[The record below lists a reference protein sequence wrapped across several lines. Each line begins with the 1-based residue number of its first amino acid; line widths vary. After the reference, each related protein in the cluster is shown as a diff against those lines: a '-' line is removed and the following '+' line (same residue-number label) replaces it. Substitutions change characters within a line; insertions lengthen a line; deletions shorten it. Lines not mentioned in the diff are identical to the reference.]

1 MTIPPLPTLLRNSLL
16 AGLVL
21 GIRSLAAEPD
31 FQKDVLPL
39 LQQKCIDCHG
49 AEKQK
54 GKLRLDSKEAT
65 FKGGKDGPALKAKDS
80 AGSEL
85 IKRVS
90 LPAGNDDR
98 MPPEGDG
105 LTAEQIAV
113 LKAWID
119 AGAAW
124 PEGVVIESKN
134 KPKTTAAPVRQ
145 GPPLPPLPELPK
157 EFKAAAGEAAALAT
171 LSKAGLEVRPIAQN
185 SAWREANFRLAGTN
199 VTDAS
204 IAPLKEVTSL
214 IELNLGATRITDAG
228 LANLSHLG
236 YLQNLQAPLT
246 GITDAGLAR
255 LKGLSNL
262 VSINLYGTQISDAGL
277 EHLRGLKH
285 LRSVYVWQTKV
296 TPEGAAK
303 LKESLPWLYVNTGA
317 ELAALATNTPPAEKK
332 EEKK

>member
-1 MTIPPLPTLLRNSLL
+1 MKTISNPVTLRTSLL

-21 GIRSLAAEPD
+21 GTRALAAEPD

-65 FKGGKDGPALKAKDS
+65 FKGGKDGPAVKAKDA

-105 LTAEQIAV
+105 LTAEQITV

-124 PEGVVIESKN
+124 PEGVVIESKT
-134 KPKTTAAPVRQ
+134 KPKAAAAPVRQ
-145 GPPLPPLPELPK
+145 GPPLPALPELPK
-157 EFKAAAGEAAALAT
+157 DFKAAAGEAAALAT

-185 SAWREANFRLAGTN
+185 SPWHEANFRLAGTN
-199 VTDAS
+199 LTDTS
-204 IAPLKEVTSL
+204 LAPLKEVTSL
-214 IELNLGATRITDAG
+214 IELNLGATRVTDAG
-228 LANLSHLG
+228 LASIANLG

-246 GITDAGLAR
+246 GITDAGIAR

-262 VSINLYGTQISDAGL
+262 VSINLYGTQVSDAGL
-277 EHLRGLKH
+277 EHLKGLKH

-303 LKESLPWLYVNTGA
+303 LKEALPWLYVNTGA
-317 ELAALATNTPPAEKK
+317 ELAALATNTPPTEKK